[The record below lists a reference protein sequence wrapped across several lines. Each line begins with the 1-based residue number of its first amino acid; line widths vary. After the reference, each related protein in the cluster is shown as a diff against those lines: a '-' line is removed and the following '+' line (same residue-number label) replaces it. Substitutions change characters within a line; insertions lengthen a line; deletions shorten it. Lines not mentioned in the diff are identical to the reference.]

1 MHVPEYDKA
10 RNHESSITPSLIFL
24 SGLYCQKKH
33 VTMTS
38 TSEASVWSSLFKWPS
53 LTERFNGGQGKRTI
67 FAVGL
72 LSGIFV
78 SLGSLAT
85 ALILADIRAQRRR
98 KRRFSKETSNA
109 KDQKNKDEL
118 LSKRHNH
125 RSDLIDIRAGSIVN
139 GISGLIGDTPLMRIN
154 SLSDLTGCEI
164 LGKAEWLNPG
174 GSPKDRVA
182 KQILEDAE
190 DEGLLHPHTGSC
202 IFEGTVGS
210 TGISLATLAKAKGYQ
225 CSIVIPDDVA
235 REKMDL
241 LRLLGA
247 KIEAVRPR
255 GIVDPRHFV
264 NEARKRAEEFGKI
277 ELVGPHA
284 YDEGSDAGI
293 IPGWD
298 GEKRDD
304 LVVTTNAQ
312 LDESENA
319 NENAVDEL
327 EHKPRGFFADQF
339 ENISNFY
346 AHYHGTGPEI
356 WRQTGGM
363 IDAFVAGSGTGGTL
377 SGVAAYLKE
386 SVAKINQ
393 SDSESDS
400 DSEAED
406 SSWFRLGGGSPVK
419 RFRASNMHTSDRDDV
434 PWHSRSG
441 LFNERR
447 ERTLEVVLADPQGS
461 GLFNKVKY
469 GVMFN
474 QSEAEGKRRRH
485 QVDTVVEGIGLNRL
499 TRNFELGFNYFDD
512 AVSVTDEEAVSMS
525 RHLVM
530 NDGLFL
536 GSSSAVNCVASVKT
550 ALRLKQER
558 EENGNGNDETPIVVV
573 TILCDHGSR
582 HLSKFWNDNAL
593 DKLGIK
599 VSDNIDSILNKK
611 E

>member
-1 MHVPEYDKA
+1 
-10 RNHESSITPSLIFL
+10 
-24 SGLYCQKKH
+24 
-33 VTMTS
+33 MTS
-38 TSEASVWSSLFKWPS
+38 SSGSTSWLPWPS
-53 LTERFNGGQGKRTI
+53 LPEKIAGHGRRT
-67 FAVGL
+67 FFFVGII
-72 LSGIFV
+72 SGITL

-85 ALILADIRAQRRR
+85 ALILADIRAHR
-98 KRRFSKETSNA
+98 KRKKRFSKINKRS
-109 KDQKNKDEL
+109 KDER
-118 LSKRHNH
+118 SQHNH
-125 RSDLIDIRAGSIVN
+125 RADLIDIRAGSVVN
-139 GISGLIGDTPLMRIN
+139 GVSGLIGNTPLMRIN
-154 SLSDLTGCEI
+154 SLSELTGCEI

-190 DEGLLHPHTGSC
+190 DEGLLHPNTGSC

-210 TGISLATLAKAKGYQ
+210 TGISLATLAKAKGYR

-235 REKMDL
+235 SEKMDL

-247 KIEAVRPR
+247 EIDAVRPR

-264 NEARKRAEEFGKI
+264 NEARKRAEEFGKV

-304 LVVTTNAQ
+304 LVVTTNAEISANT
-312 LDESENA
+312 DEKT
-319 NENAVDEL
+319 VDEMEL
-327 EHKPRGFFADQF
+327 KPRGFFADQF

-356 WRQTGGM
+356 WRQTGGI
-363 IDAFVAGSGTGGTL
+363 IDAFVAGAGTGGTL
-377 SGVAAYLKE
+377 AGVAAYLKE
-386 SVAKINQ
+386 SVAKANQ
-393 SDSESDS
+393 SGSD
-400 DSEAED
+400 
-406 SSWFRLGGGSPVK
+406 GSGSA
-419 RFRASNMHTSDRDDV
+419 FFGDQ
-434 PWHSRSG
+434 
-441 LFNERR
+441 R
-447 ERTLEVVLADPQGS
+447 ERSIDIVLADPQGS
-461 GLFNKVKY
+461 GLFNRVKY

-474 QSEAEGKRRRH
+474 QTEAEGKRRRH

-499 TRNFELGFNYFDD
+499 TKNFGLGLDYYDD
-512 AVSVTDEEAVSMS
+512 AVNVTDEEAVSMS
-525 RHLVM
+525 RHLVL

-550 ALRLKQER
+550 ALRIKRER
-558 EENGNGNDETPIVVV
+558 EKNGQLDEETPIVVV

-582 HLSKFWNDNAL
+582 HLSKFWNDEAL
-593 DKLGIK
+593 TKLDIK
-599 VSDNIDSILNKK
+599 IDNDISTIL

>member
-1 MHVPEYDKA
+1 
-10 RNHESSITPSLIFL
+10 
-24 SGLYCQKKH
+24 
-33 VTMTS
+33 MTS
-38 TSEASVWSSLFKWPS
+38 SSVWTSWLPWPS
-53 LTERFNGGQGKRTI
+53 LPEKIAGHGRRT
-67 FAVGL
+67 FFFVGI
-72 LSGIFV
+72 LSGITL

-85 ALILADIRAQRRR
+85 ALILADIRAHR
-98 KRRFSKETSNA
+98 KRKKRFNNKFNQ
-109 KDQKNKDEL
+109 KQIDDQK
-118 LSKRHNH
+118 SQHNH
-125 RSDLIDIRAGSIVN
+125 RTDLIDIRAGSVVN
-139 GISGLIGDTPLMRIN
+139 GISGLIGNTPLMRIN

-190 DEGLLHPHTGSC
+190 DEGLLHPNTGSC

-210 TGISLATLAKAKGYQ
+210 TGISLATLAKAKGYR

-247 KIEAVRPR
+247 EIDAVRPR

-264 NEARKRAEEFGKI
+264 NDARKRAEDFGKV

-304 LVVTTNAQ
+304 LVVTTNAKISSTM
-312 LDESENA
+312 DEKT
-319 NENAVDEL
+319 VDEMEL
-327 EHKPRGFFADQF
+327 KPRGFFADQF

-356 WRQTGGM
+356 WRQTGGI
-363 IDAFVAGSGTGGTL
+363 IDAFVAGAGTGGTL
-377 SGVAAYLKE
+377 AGVAAYLKE
-386 SVAKINQ
+386 SVAKANQ
-393 SDSESDS
+393 SDSDESDS
-400 DSEAED
+400 EEEEED
-406 SSWFRLGGGSPVK
+406 SSWFGVGRGSPAK
-419 RFRASNMHTSDRDDV
+419 RFRASTVRDDREDL
-434 PWHSRSG
+434 PWKSKSTFFGDQKERSIDI
-441 LFNERR
+441 
-447 ERTLEVVLADPQGS
+447 VLADPQGS
-461 GLFNKVKY
+461 GLFNRVKY

-474 QSEAEGKRRRH
+474 QTEAEGKRRRH

-499 TRNFELGFNYFDD
+499 TKNFGLGLDYYDD

-525 RHLVM
+525 RHLVL

-550 ALRLKQER
+550 ALRIKRER
-558 EENGNGNDETPIVVV
+558 EKNGLLDDETPIVVV

-582 HLSKFWNDNAL
+582 HLSKFWNDEAL
-593 DKLGIK
+593 KKLDIK
-599 VSDNIDSILNKK
+599 IGNDISTIL